1 MMFVLDDLV
10 VRKYMYVIG
19 EQIFGISWMLFSD
32 NGFEML
38 KQVIVYEK
46 YVNVLKKMGVFVVI
60 KYIMLEDVENWV
72 VNSGEF

>member
-19 EQIFGISWMLFSD
+19 MQIFGISWMLFSD

>member
-10 VRKYMYVIG
+10 VRRYMYVIG
-19 EQIFGISWMLFSD
+19 MQIFGISWMLFSD